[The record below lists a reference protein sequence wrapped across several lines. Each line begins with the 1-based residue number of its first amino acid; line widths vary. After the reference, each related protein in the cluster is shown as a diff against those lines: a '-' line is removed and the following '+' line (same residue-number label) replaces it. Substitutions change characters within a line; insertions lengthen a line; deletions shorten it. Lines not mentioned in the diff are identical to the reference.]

1 MRLVRFLVLVAL
13 LAILGRLAVRTVRVE
28 SSGEQVRIT
37 IDKRKLAETGRE
49 AAGKVGAALE
59 SAGRKLDGQRDARE

>member
-1 MRLVRFLVLVAL
+1 MRLVRFLVRVVF

-28 SSGEQVRIT
+28 STGEQVRIT

-59 SAGRKLDGQRDARE
+59 NAGRKLDGQSETRE